1 MHQFPLSPA
10 RDVSAYPHPC
20 QRFLSFGFSEGA
32 ILIWV
37 KWNFKVLWISIFLM
51 AKKVELFLKNIYW
64 TFVLFSFKNC
74 WFQSPFVWLAALLLL
89 VFFFLFYLCLIFLS
103 LPFFFK
109 KKYYCA
115 YSFINSFT
123 SFVPVYCVWRHTS
136 LCVVVEVRRQPEVL
150 DSVFLQCGS
159 QRLNLENQVW

>member
-109 KKYYCA
+109 KNIIALIHSLIHLLLLCLCTVCEGTHHSAWLWKSEDNLKYLIL
-115 YSFINSFT
+115 SFCN
-123 SFVPVYCVWRHTS
+123 VGPK
-136 LCVVVEVRRQPEVL
+136 
-150 DSVFLQCGS
+150 D
-159 QRLNLENQVW
+159 